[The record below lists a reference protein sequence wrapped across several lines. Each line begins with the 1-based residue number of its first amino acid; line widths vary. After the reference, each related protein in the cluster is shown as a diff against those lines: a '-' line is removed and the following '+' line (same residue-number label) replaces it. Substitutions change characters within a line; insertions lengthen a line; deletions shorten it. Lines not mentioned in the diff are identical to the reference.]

1 MLAIHL
7 EETLNPEAIMQFK
20 ALLASTSLVGALAW
34 MPLVP
39 AQAQTATALSG
50 QVSSAEEGAMEGVLV
65 SAKKAGSTITVTV
78 VTDAKGR
85 YGFPADR
92 LDAGHYAITI
102 RAAGY
107 NLDGA
112 KAVDVAAG
120 GSTADIRL
128 VKAKHLANQLSNA
141 EWLISVPGPDNLKAN
156 MANCVS
162 CHTLQRV
169 FASTHDAEEFKQI
182 FKRMGSYSP
191 GSTPTRPQSLLPG
204 PRGDRSPMPPSEWDA
219 MSAWLASV
227 DMSTT
232 DTRSYELKTLPRPK
246 GAATRVIYTEYDLP
260 RKETQPH
267 DVIVDQDG
275 MVWYSDFSNQFAG
288 VMNPKTGQA
297 KDIPIPVLK
306 PEQPKGNLEIELDA
320 SQKNVWLALM
330 YQAGVAR
337 IDRKTHEVTTYPF
350 PKEWQST
357 SAQASMVSPQHAD
370 VDGRV
375 WTNNQ
380 DTHYMYRLDVETGQY
395 ENLGASKDVNGK
407 QIAAYGMPTD
417 KQNNVYQLEF
427 SGTSIGLRD
436 AKTGMATIFQTPMK
450 NSKPRRGR
458 VDEQNRLW
466 FAEYGGNAIA
476 LFDPK
481 TAAIKEY
488 PLPTKYGAAY
498 DVAPNK
504 DASEVWTG
512 SMLND
517 LVARLDTKSGQITE
531 YLMPHPTNIRRVFV
545 QDNGGKS
552 ALWVGNNHGAAIV
565 KVEPLD

>member
-1 MLAIHL
+1 MR
-7 EETLNPEAIMQFK
+7 FK

-34 MPLVP
+34 LPLVS
-39 AQAQTATALSG
+39 AQAQTAGALSG
-50 QVSSAEEGAMEGVLV
+50 QVSSAEEGSMEGVLV
-65 SAKKAGSTITVTV
+65 SAKKQGSTITVTV
-78 VTDAKGR
+78 VTDAKGQ
-85 YGFPADR
+85 YSFPADR

-107 NLDGA
+107 NLDGP
-112 KAVDVAAG
+112 KAVDIAAG

-128 VKAKHLANQLSNA
+128 VKTKNLANQLSNA

-169 FASTHDAEEFKQI
+169 FASAHDAEEFKQI

-204 PRGDRSPMPPSEWDA
+204 PRGDRSPMPPSQWDA

-246 GAATRVIYTEYDLP
+246 GVATRVIYTEYDLP

-552 ALWVGNNHGAAIV
+552 VLWVGNNHGAAIV